1 MRIKTVYLNDLSFV
15 IIYLCTYQFFFVF
28 CKFQAVVRKVEA
40 NRTDGRDKPMSEVKI
55 ATASCAEV
63 AEPFNTPKE
72 ASPEN

>member
-1 MRIKTVYLNDLSFV
+1 MPSLT
-15 IIYLCTYQFFFVF
+15 VF

>member
-1 MRIKTVYLNDLSFV
+1 MILFLPDNLLILV
-15 IIYLCTYQFFFVF
+15 VF

>member
-1 MRIKTVYLNDLSFV
+1 MSISIFV
-15 IIYLCTYQFFFVF
+15 LL
-28 CKFQAVVRKVEA
+28 FQAVVRKVEA